1 MIDLKYSTVRS
12 IVVTVRLWRGEE
24 ATGGKYLLESDKLV
38 KQVVQRTEVTINR
51 TR

>member
-1 MIDLKYSTVRS
+1 MTLERGRS
-12 IVVTVRLWRGEE
+12 NRGE
-24 ATGGKYLLESDKLV
+24 YLLESDKLV